1 MQKMTRET
9 LRILATANGLRVPDE
24 RLDLLLREYESLMRS
39 LAELNALPLPR
50 EAEPASFSS
59 LAVPS
64 AADGGK

>member
-64 AADGGK
+64 ATDGGK

>member
-1 MQKMTRET
+1 MNAWTCCS
-9 LRILATANGLRVPDE
+9 G
-24 RLDLLLREYESLMRS
+24 EYESLMRS

>member
-1 MQKMTRET
+1 MQSMTRET
-9 LRILATANGLRVPDE
+9 LKILAAANGLRVPDE
-24 RLDLLLREYESLMRS
+24 RLNLLLREYESLMRS
-39 LAELNALPLPR
+39 MEELNTLPLSR